1 MVMFVGHFI
10 DEWLLWEGS
19 VYGGQDHH
27 WAVSIGLY
35 KICKSFVPK
44 LVLIMIY
51 IVTIEINLDTLHNSD
66 EGEQQL
72 VIGV

>member
-1 MVMFVGHFI
+1 MGHFI

-35 KICKSFVPK
+35 KICKSFLTK

-51 IVTIEINLDTLHNSD
+51 IVTIEINLELEASD
-66 EGEQQL
+66 IQIIILQL
-72 VIGV
+72 VIFRSSV